1 MHSFVVYHRAFSE
14 NETPP
19 YNVALIALE
28 EGARIVSTVENGNN
42 VKVGDLVKATWSS
55 SRSPRAVLSFTVV
68 NDEGRKREK

>member
-42 VKVGDLVKATWSS
+42 VKVGDLVKAMRGISTYSQFEELLDE
-55 SRSPRAVLSFTVV
+55 RGITV
-68 NDEGRKREK
+68 GRP